1 MYQTPGRHRGDQEQ
15 VFWRWITG
23 NPFILPENRVELG
36 TMTSLSKVL
45 VVDDHPLFREALST
59 AVALVFPH
67 SSCNE
72 AASIE
77 EALAIL
83 DNSTGFDIALVDL
96 KMPGV
101 SGFDGL
107 IQLRTQHPRLPIL
120 VVSGLEDMHIVKE
133 AMTFGAA
140 GYVPKSVGKEGLGV
154 AINTV
159 LQGDIYLPEQYKA
172 QPAYSESDAGNG
184 AATSLA
190 ERVNSLTPQQL
201 RVLSMLRE
209 GLLNKQIAYELHVGN
224 STIKKHV
231 SEILRK
237 LQVNSRT
244 QAVIEVS
251 KLDQGLFSAESGEF
265 ANRA

>member
-1 MYQTPGRHRGDQEQ
+1 MSATKCLKTQ
-15 VFWRWITG
+15 G
-23 NPFILPENRVELG
+23 NTFILQKNPVQLS
-36 TMTSLSKVL
+36 TMTTVSKVL

-59 AVALVFPH
+59 AVALAFPI
-67 SSCNE
+67 STCSE
-72 AASIE
+72 AASID
-77 EALAIL
+77 EALSIL

-96 KMPGV
+96 KIPGV

-120 VVSGLEDMHIVKE
+120 IVSGLEDIQIVRE

-140 GYVPKSVGKEGLGV
+140 GYVPKTVGKEGLAI

-159 LQGDIYLPEQYKA
+159 MQGDLYLPDKYKVNEKQA
-172 QPAYSESDAGNG
+172 NTGVADISCA
-184 AATSLA
+184 LA
-190 ERVNSLTPQQL
+190 ERVSSLTPQQL

-209 GLLNKQIAYELHVGN
+209 GLLNKQIAYELRVGN

-237 LQVNSRT
+237 LHVNSRT

-251 KLDQGLFSAESGEF
+251 KLDQGLFTAESGGF
-265 ANRA
+265 AQRG